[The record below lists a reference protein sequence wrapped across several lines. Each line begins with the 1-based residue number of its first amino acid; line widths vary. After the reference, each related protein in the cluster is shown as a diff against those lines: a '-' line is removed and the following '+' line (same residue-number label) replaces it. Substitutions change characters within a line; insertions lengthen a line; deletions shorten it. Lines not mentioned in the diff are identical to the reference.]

1 MQQFNAA
8 RYLGKRIRLSANLK
22 SDDVKEWGGLW
33 MRVEDARPPE
43 GGYPLLLAFD
53 NMQDRSI
60 KGTTGWQTYSV
71 VLDVPERATDIYI
84 GFLLYGPG
92 TLWASGIKVE
102 IVGSDVLVT
111 GRP

>member
-22 SDDVKEWGGLW
+22 SDGVKEWGGLW
-33 MRVEDARPPE
+33 MRVDDGRDS
-43 GGYPLLLAFD
+43 LAFD
-53 NMQDRSI
+53 NMHKGPKDRSI
-60 KGTTGWQTYSV
+60 KGTTDWQTYSV

-84 GFLLYGPG
+84 GFLLSGSG
-92 TLWASGIKVE
+92 TLWANAIKFE